1 MIITTKRR
9 DKMAE
14 KRAVDHT
21 NVFESYLAKEVFMMD
36 IIDKVVDDW
45 KRTDRKSNPTREEL
59 EDFFYDT
66 FIHEWIGYSVET
78 WLDEEFE
85 SEDEDEEE

>member
-1 MIITTKRR
+1 
-9 DKMAE
+9 MAE

-21 NVFESYLAKEVFMMD
+21 NVFESYLAQEVFMMD
-36 IIDKVVDDW
+36 IIDKIVDDW

-59 EDFFYDT
+59 EDCFYDT
-66 FIHEWIGYSVET
+66 FIHEWIGYSVEN

-85 SEDEDEEE
+85 NDYEDDEE